1 MFCLAC
7 NKKMKEIKQDSDYKN
22 WNRKY
27 HKSCL
32 KNSNIYLGLIE
43 KCKSLGL
50 SIPEEYKKRACIL

>member
-1 MFCLAC
+1 MICLAC
-7 NKKMKEIKQDSDYKN
+7 NKKLKEIKQDSDYNN

-32 KNSNIYLGLIE
+32 KNSNVYLGLIE

-50 SIPEEYKKRACIL
+50 PISEEYKKRACIL